1 MRKSNILAGLV
12 VVGFCLATMSV
23 PAQLIPFGGQSRT
36 APKNDAVQYLFPEQ
50 VTVAAGKASPVA
62 LHFRIEQGMHIN
74 SHTPSDE
81 FLIPTVFSIPDGEAV
96 KLESANYPGG
106 TNITLSADPKTK
118 LNVYSGE
125 FVIQAKIVAKPGNHL
140 MQGKLRYQACNNSQC
155 LPPRT
160 ITVPIDVI
168 AK

>member
-1 MRKSNILAGLV
+1 MKIAVAAAVLGICSAGAV
-12 VVGFCLATMSV
+12 
-23 PAQLIPFGGQSRT
+23 AQLISTGGQSRSSI
-36 APKNDAVQYLFPEQ
+36 KHDAVQYLFPEQ
-50 VTVAAGKASPVA
+50 VTVAAGRASAVA

-96 KLESANYPGG
+96 KLESANYPSG
-106 TNITLSADPKTK
+106 TNITLPADPKTK

-125 FVIQAKIVAKPGNHL
+125 FVIQAKIVARPGNHL
-140 MQGKLRYQACNNSQC
+140 LQGKLRYQACNNSQC
-155 LPPRT
+155 LPPKT
-160 ITVPIDVI
+160 IAVPIDVI